1 MAGAAPPHDPNS
13 DELQPGSAAQPTHQK
28 PDPAEDRARKRRK
41 TAGYAIASA
50 ILVACTAVGSI
61 LVEFPPSWPQTL
73 WGALL
78 LFFGASLL
86 LFTTLVTPFL
96 SEFAERIARSIE
108 RLPESVRRRAS
119 TLKRQPTRLVTA
131 VLVAVV
137 VVATAAIVRPPAS
150 PLDLEPGE
158 MTILTAFD
166 ESPGDPRRIL
176 IDQWNLTHPN
186 NRVKIEDVP
195 GEPDQQHERLVN
207 DAKAGGSH
215 QADVFVLDIVWM
227 PEFIRNDYI
236 RPLNESWQSSD
247 YSDFVPTVL
256 DTCRDLYGGKKGM
269 WGLPLNS
276 DAGLLFYRSGQ
287 AKPAS
292 WDDYYGSRAKAALA
306 RARTDP
312 AVPDSLQAADAG
324 QFADEEILTISA
336 LEAIWAA
343 GGQVV
348 NKDGKLVLNEDSS
361 AVVFDNN
368 AREGLKKL
376 AAAYEDRELTLPDAA
391 TADEDTAVTAFRDG
405 KTLFMRN
412 WPVAY
417 DKLRTSSGNAGIPF
431 EVAPLPSASVLGGQN
446 LAISK
451 WTDKPRA
458 AQAFIEYLTNPAS
471 QLILFEIG
479 GFAPTRDT
487 AYASISLASRPY
499 GQDLRNAVERA
510 RRRPVTP
517 KYIAFSS
524 EFRQGVLRALRNGGE
539 FEPDFPQRLA
549 ASVKE

>member
-1 MAGAAPPHDPNS
+1 
-13 DELQPGSAAQPTHQK
+13 
-28 PDPAEDRARKRRK
+28 
-41 TAGYAIASA
+41 
-50 ILVACTAVGSI
+50 
-61 LVEFPPSWPQTL
+61 
-73 WGALL
+73 
-78 LFFGASLL
+78 
-86 LFTTLVTPFL
+86 
-96 SEFAERIARSIE
+96 
-108 RLPESVRRRAS
+108 
-119 TLKRQPTRLVTA
+119 
-131 VLVAVV
+131 
-137 VVATAAIVRPPAS
+137 
-150 PLDLEPGE
+150 
-158 MTILTAFD
+158 
-166 ESPGDPRRIL
+166 
-176 IDQWNLTHPN
+176 
-186 NRVKIEDVP
+186 
-195 GEPDQQHERLVN
+195 
-207 DAKAGGSH
+207 
-215 QADVFVLDIVWM
+215 
-227 PEFIRNDYI
+227 
-236 RPLNESWQSSD
+236 
-247 YSDFVPTVL
+247 VL

-312 AVPDSLQAADAG
+312 AVPDGLQAADAG
-324 QFADEEILTISA
+324 QFADEEILTVSA

-348 NKDGKLVLNEDSS
+348 NKDGKLVLNEDNS

-376 AAAYEDRELTLPDAA
+376 AAAYEDRQLTLPNAA
-391 TADEDTAVTAFRDG
+391 SADEDTAVTAFRDG

-431 EVAPLPSASVLGGQN
+431 EVAPLPGASVLGGQN

-479 GFAPTRDT
+479 ASPRPGTPRTRAYPWRPARTDRIFGTPWSAPAADRSHRITSPSVRSSAKVSFAPCATGVSSNPT
-487 AYASISLASRPY
+487 SRR
-499 GQDLRNAVERA
+499 GW
-510 RRRPVTP
+510 RRP
-517 KYIAFSS
+517 
-524 EFRQGVLRALRNGGE
+524 
-539 FEPDFPQRLA
+539 
-549 ASVKE
+549 

>member
-1 MAGAAPPHDPNS
+1 M
-13 DELQPGSAAQPTHQK
+13 
-28 PDPAEDRARKRRK
+28 
-41 TAGYAIASA
+41 
-50 ILVACTAVGSI
+50 
-61 LVEFPPSWPQTL
+61 
-73 WGALL
+73 
-78 LFFGASLL
+78 
-86 LFTTLVTPFL
+86 
-96 SEFAERIARSIE
+96 
-108 RLPESVRRRAS
+108 
-119 TLKRQPTRLVTA
+119 
-131 VLVAVV
+131 
-137 VVATAAIVRPPAS
+137 
-150 PLDLEPGE
+150 
-158 MTILTAFD
+158 
-166 ESPGDPRRIL
+166 
-176 IDQWNLTHPN
+176 
-186 NRVKIEDVP
+186 KIEDVP

-207 DAKAGGSH
+207 DAKAGGRH

-227 PEFIRNDYI
+227 PEFIKNDYI
-236 RPLNESWQSSD
+236 RPLNESWQSGD
-247 YSDFVPTVL
+247 YGDFVPNVL

-276 DAGLLFYRSGQ
+276 DAGLLFYRSGL
-287 AKPAS
+287 AEPTS
-292 WDDYYGSRAKAALA
+292 WDDYYGSRAKATLA

-312 AVPDSLQAADAG
+312 AIPDTQALQAAGAG
-324 QFADEEILTISA
+324 QFVNEEILTVSA
-336 LEAIWAA
+336 VEAIWAA

-376 AAAYEDRELTLPDAA
+376 AATYEDRELTLPDAA
-391 TADEDTAVTAFRDG
+391 DANEDAAVTAFRDG

-417 DKLRTSSGNAGIPF
+417 DKLRTASGDAGIPF
-431 EVAPLPSASVLGGQN
+431 EVAPLPGASVLGGQN

-487 AYASISLASRPY
+487 AYASISPASRPY
-499 GQDLRNAVERA
+499 AQDLRSAVERA

-517 KYIAFSS
+517 KYIDFSA

-549 ASVKE
+549 VSVRE